1 MYNETEAHLDKD
13 IPFIRTSND
22 GKEYVIIVFI
32 QTDSSTKRYM
42 DILKG
47 KKLCFE
53 LIENLEDANSSSLIA
68 CVANANFNKG
78 KVWIGMKQSQRA
90 NVIEP

>member
-1 MYNETEAHLDKD
+1 MDKD
-13 IPFIRTSND
+13 IGVIRTSDD
-22 GKEYVIIVFI
+22 GKEYFIIVYI

-68 CVANANFNKG
+68 CVADANFNEG
-78 KVWIGMKQSQRA
+78 NVWIGMKQSRRA
-90 NVIEP
+90 NVIGP